1 MLMLMVVL
9 LVLAVNQ
16 SRRPNPAG
24 TLRLRV
30 GDMQFVAFKT
40 AIPQCSPEGPCPEAL
55 IAANYSRGDSYV
67 LWLLYPKE
75 VGNARMTA
83 GRRLLTIPLWRFAP
97 ANLYIALPAAV
108 LA

>member
-1 MLMLMVVL
+1 LRRRVGCGAMLMLMVVL

-30 GDMQFVAFKT
+30 GDM
-40 AIPQCSPEGPCPEAL
+40 QCSPEGPCPEAL